1 MLRWGS
7 ENMIKVITNLMNLPN
22 AGQPVCSQPK
32 HTHQQHQYSCSIFN
46 VVVQFASNPT
56 QSEQPDHL
64 QRAEQTAY
72 ALKTD
77 RKAEMWVHVTQSL
90 NLILVSTQF
99 CFRKLSIWGLSM
111 HLHTRLHVLTAFT
124 WKMLMQSQIQ
134 TRVSYSQPLFIDAL
148 SIFFLKT
155 FQMQM
160 LRERKTKD
168 KSTEVSSL
176 THKWQK
182 CKHKDEKRWGLNV
195 LRSF

>member
-7 ENMIKVITNLMNLPN
+7 ENMIKFITNLMNLPN

-77 RKAEMWVHVTQSL
+77 RKAETWVHVTQSL
-90 NLILVSTQF
+90 NLLLVSTQF

-148 SIFFLKT
+148 RMQPQNIVALFF
-155 FQMQM
+155 F
-160 LRERKTKD
+160 
-168 KSTEVSSL
+168 
-176 THKWQK
+176 
-182 CKHKDEKRWGLNV
+182 
-195 LRSF
+195 